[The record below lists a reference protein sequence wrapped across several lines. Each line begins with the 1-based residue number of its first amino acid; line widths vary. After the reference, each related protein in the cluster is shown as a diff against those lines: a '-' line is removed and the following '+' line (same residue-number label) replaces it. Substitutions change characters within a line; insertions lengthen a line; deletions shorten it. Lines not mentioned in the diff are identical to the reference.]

1 MRKQAARVWLN
12 LYQLGCSTCPRAGDQ
27 LQFLNGLAINSIIW
41 RNERRFMSKTLQ
53 IDFVSDVACP
63 WCVIGLVGLERAI
76 ATLGDEIDADITFQ
90 PFELNPHMA
99 PEGEDVNEH
108 LARKYGGSP
117 DQFTAARANIRAR
130 GAALGFTFGERSRI
144 WNTFDA
150 HRLLHWAGLEG
161 HQHAL
166 KRALLE
172 AYHGQG
178 RNPSDH
184 GELIA
189 IATAVGLDGAHAAQ
203 ILATDAYASEV
214 RADEQQWL
222 RAGIHAVPAVIVNR
236 RHLIEGGQPPEVF
249 VQALREIAA
258 SG

>member
-1 MRKQAARVWLN
+1 MN
-12 LYQLGCSTCPRAGDQ
+12 
-27 LQFLNGLAINSIIW
+27 
-41 RNERRFMSKTLQ
+41 KTLQ

-63 WCVIGLVGLERAI
+63 WCVIGLAGLERAL
-76 ATLGDEIDADITFQ
+76 ATLSNEIQAEITFQ
-90 PFELNPHMA
+90 PFELNPQMA
-99 PEGEDVNEH
+99 AEGEDVNEH
-108 LARKYGGSP
+108 LAKKYGGSP

-130 GAALGFTFGERSRI
+130 GEALGFTFGERSRI

-150 HRLLHWAGLEG
+150 HRLLHWAGLVG
-161 HQHAL
+161 HQHEL

-184 GELIA
+184 AELVAIA
-189 IATAVGLDGAHAAQ
+189 ISVGMDGARAAE
-203 ILATDAYASEV
+203 ILASDEYSDDV
-214 RADEQQWL
+214 RAEEQQWL
-222 RAGIHAVPAVIVNR
+222 RAGIHAVPEVVVNR

-258 SG
+258 RG

>member
-1 MRKQAARVWLN
+1 MPNK
-12 LYQLGCSTCPRAGDQ
+12 T
-27 LQFLNGLAINSIIW
+27 
-41 RNERRFMSKTLQ
+41 TLQ

-63 WCVIGLVGLERAI
+63 WCVIGLAGLEQAL
-76 ATLGDEIDADITFQ
+76 ATLSNEVEAEITFQ
-90 PFELNPHMA
+90 PFELNPQMA

-108 LARKYGGSP
+108 LAKKYGGSS

-130 GAALGFTFGERSRI
+130 GEALGFTFGERSRI

-150 HRLLHWAGLEG
+150 HRLLHWAGLVG
-161 HQHAL
+161 HQHEL
-166 KRALLE
+166 KRALLD

-184 GELIA
+184 AELIA
-189 IATAVGLDGAHAAQ
+189 TATSVGMDGARAAQ
-203 ILATDAYASEV
+203 ILASNEYADDV
-214 RADEQQWL
+214 RAEEQQWL
-222 RAGIHAVPAVIVNR
+222 RAGIHAVPAVVVNR

-258 SG
+258 GA